1 MVEKAVILG
10 YDLMKIVK
18 RGRLWSA
25 FKTEYRKLPTCR
37 TKRHVGFFV
46 ELTAALLEL
55 KLWKHSRFLFYQN
68 TPQEAVYAQQFT
80 QGITHK

>member
-37 TKRHVGFFV
+37 IKRHVGFFV
-46 ELTAALLEL
+46 E
-55 KLWKHSRFLFYQN
+55 
-68 TPQEAVYAQQFT
+68 
-80 QGITHK
+80 

>member
-1 MVEKAVILG
+1 MVEKTVILG

-37 TKRHVGFFV
+37 IKRHVGFFNA
-46 ELTAALLEL
+46 AALPE
-55 KLWKHSRFLFYQN
+55 HSSGSAAVFY
-68 TPQEAVYAQQFT
+68 F
-80 QGITHK
+80 ITTCRR